1 MADAGPRRRVDPRR
15 RLGVAGED
23 AVAQWYEAAG
33 YDVLDRNW
41 RCREGELALVVIRDA
56 PLVFC
61 EVKTRASTRFG
72 APFEA
77 VTATKQRRL
86 RNLALRWL
94 ADHGTHRRTLRFDV
108 ASVTRTP
115 TDDLTIEVLEG
126 AF

>member
-1 MADAGPRRRVDPRR
+1 MPDPGPRRRVDPRR

-23 AVAQWYEAAG
+23 AVARWYEGAG

-41 RCREGELALVVIRDA
+41 RCRDGEIDLVASRGDT
-56 PLVFC
+56 LVFC

-72 APFEA
+72 TPFEA
-77 VTATKQRRL
+77 VTPSKQRRL

-94 ADHGTHRRTLRFDV
+94 TDHGTHRRTMRFDV
-108 ASVTRTP
+108 ASVTRTT
-115 TDDLTIEVLEG
+115 TDDLAIEVLEG

>member
-1 MADAGPRRRVDPRR
+1 MPDPGPRRRVDPRR

-23 AVAQWYEAAG
+23 AVARWYEGAG

-41 RCREGELALVVIRDA
+41 RVRDGEIDLVASRGDT
-56 PLVFC
+56 LVFC

-72 APFEA
+72 TPFEA
-77 VTATKQRRL
+77 VTPSKQRRL

-94 ADHGTHRRTLRFDV
+94 TEHETHRRTMRFDV
-108 ASVTRTP
+108 ASVTRTS
-115 TDDLTIEVLEG
+115 TDDLAIEVLEG